1 MGRRANSIQAAKK
14 EVHMTDAKRKVLVA
28 YGTRAGSA
36 AGVAERVADVLNR
49 TGFEAQAVDVSK
61 VKVTAPYDAVV
72 LGSSVRAGKLKPE
85 VLKFLDKNKA
95 DLSAKPFAAFVVCLA
110 MTTND
115 EKGRTTAGT
124 YLAPVRERIRP
135 LSEGLFAGA
144 YDPKKLDLI
153 SRQIMKMIKAP
164 AGDFRRW
171 DEIEAW
177 AAGLV
182 PLFSA
187 RP

>member
-1 MGRRANSIQAAKK
+1 
-14 EVHMTDAKRKVLVA
+14 MTDAKRKALVA
-28 YGTRAGSA
+28 YGTRAGST
-36 AGVAERVADVLNR
+36 AGVAERVAEVLNR
-49 TGFEAQAVDVSK
+49 NGFSAQAAEAKK
-61 VKVTAPYDAVV
+61 VKGTAPYDAVV
-72 LGSSVRAGKLKPE
+72 LGSSVRAGKLKPD
-85 VLKFLDKNKA
+85 VLRFLDKNKA

-124 YLAPVRERIRP
+124 YLAPVRERIKP

-144 YDPKKLDLI
+144 YDPQKLDFI

-164 AGDFRRW
+164 AGDFRKW
-171 DEIEAW
+171 SEIEAW

-182 PLFSA
+182 PLFAA
-187 RP
+187 RA

>member
-1 MGRRANSIQAAKK
+1 MQK
-14 EVHMTDAKRKVLVA
+14 EVPMTDAKRKVLVA
-28 YGTRAGSA
+28 YGTRAGST

-49 TGFEAQAVDVSK
+49 NGFEAQAVEIKK
-61 VKVTAPYDAVV
+61 VKDAAPYDAVV

-95 DLSAKPFAAFVVCLA
+95 DLSTKPFAAFVVCLA
-110 MTTND
+110 MTGTD
-115 EKGRTTAGT
+115 EKSRATASG
-124 YLAPVRERIRP
+124 YLDPVRLRTKP

-144 YDPKKLDLI
+144 YDPAKSDFVT
-153 SRQIMKMIKAP
+153 RTIMKMMKAST
-164 AGDFRRW
+164 GDFRKW

-177 AAGLV
+177 AASLA

-187 RP
+187 RPA